1 MLNLIVN
8 NVSKQLK
15 GKTILSNIYLN
26 LKSGNIYGF
35 VGENGSGKTMLFRAI
50 SGLMDISEGEILL
63 NEKVLHKDMKVLP
76 NLGIMIENAGLYPE
90 LTGLDNLKLLAKL
103 NRKIGEAEIREA
115 IKKVGLDADDKRTFR
130 KYSLGMKQRIVFA
143 QAIMEKPD
151 ILLLDE
157 PTNALDE
164 KGVNSIR
171 QIIYEEKQ
179 RGALILI
186 ASHNKEDIQILS
198 DEIYH
203 VENGTVKK
211 WEAVI

>member
-157 PTNALDE
+157 PTNTLDE

>member
-50 SGLMDISEGEILL
+50 SGLMEISEGEILL

-90 LTGLDNLKLLAKL
+90 LT
-103 NRKIGEAEIREA
+103 
-115 IKKVGLDADDKRTFR
+115 
-130 KYSLGMKQRIVFA
+130 
-143 QAIMEKPD
+143 
-151 ILLLDE
+151 
-157 PTNALDE
+157 
-164 KGVNSIR
+164 
-171 QIIYEEKQ
+171 
-179 RGALILI
+179 
-186 ASHNKEDIQILS
+186 
-198 DEIYH
+198 
-203 VENGTVKK
+203 
-211 WEAVI
+211 

>member
-26 LKSGNIYGF
+26 LKGGNIYGF

-50 SGLMDISEGEILL
+50 SGLMEISEGEILL

-103 NRKIGEAEIREA
+103 NRKIGETEIREA

-198 DEIYH
+198 DEIYY

-211 WEAVI
+211 REAAV